1 MAKKNK
7 QTKLVINEN
16 LHQQINILS
25 AQTKMTM
32 QEWGNIFCQVG
43 LSIVNKAKEQGVED
57 KDIADFMEYLMENE
71 MTDTHIALVAQNY
84 EESKED

>member
-7 QTKLVINEN
+7 QTKLVIDEN

-32 QEWGNIFCQVG
+32 QEWGNIFCQLG
-43 LSIVNKAKEQGVED
+43 LLITNQAKEQGVQD
-57 KDIADFMEYLMENE
+57 NDIADFIDYVKEND
-71 MTDTHIALVAQNY
+71 MTDTHISLMAQNY
-84 EESKED
+84 NESKNK

>member
-43 LSIVNKAKEQGVED
+43 LSIVNQAKEQGIED

-84 EESKED
+84 IESKKD

>member
-43 LSIVNKAKEQGVED
+43 LSIVNQGREQGIED
-57 KDIADFMEYLMENE
+57 KDIPDFLNVLEENAVFN
-71 MTDTHIALVAQNY
+71 DDIRHIAQNY
-84 EESKED
+84 IESKEN